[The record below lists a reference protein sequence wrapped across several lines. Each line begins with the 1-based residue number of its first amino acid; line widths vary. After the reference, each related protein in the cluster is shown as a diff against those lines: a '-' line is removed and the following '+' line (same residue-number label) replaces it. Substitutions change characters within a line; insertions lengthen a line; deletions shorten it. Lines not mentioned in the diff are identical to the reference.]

1 MTYSFTK
8 ATPKHV
14 LKPATKIW
22 AFYFI
27 LAFGILVGFRVHILL
42 DIEDLKEKQAL
53 AKAEQE
59 RILAQTKNLEKEG
72 ERLHYELGVA
82 KKIAGRDEKLRKQ
95 IENIIAMIPAGVKIT
110 TIRFENNQLFM
121 RGEAMSRELFETSL
135 QSQLRTIYA
144 RSNANFYELPSGWV
158 NFESISQTLG
168 DDGLIDRIDEIR

>member
-42 DIEDLKEKQAL
+42 DIEDLKEKQTL

-59 RILAQTKNLEKEG
+59 RILAQTKDLEKEG

-82 KKIAGRDEKLRKQ
+82 KKITGRDEKLRKQ
-95 IENIIAMIPAGVKIT
+95 IENIIAMIPDGVQIT
-110 TIRFENNQLFM
+110 TIRFDNSQLFM
-121 RGEAMSRELFETSL
+121 RGKAMSRELFETSL

-144 RSNANFYELPSGWV
+144 RSNASFYELPSGWV
-158 NFESISQTLG
+158 NFESVSQTLG